1 MLGAEDSRALIAR
14 RPDPAL
20 LAGVD
25 GFPGAGRATT
35 GVSAGAAAEGGFGL
49 AAARL
54 CGDPSCRGIE
64 AVEAELA
71 RLEAAEPRRRIGC
84 RSFSDAGVL
93 RRASS

>member
-1 MLGAEDSRALIAR
+1 M
-14 RPDPAL
+14 
-20 LAGVD
+20 
-25 GFPGAGRATT
+25 
-35 GVSAGAAAEGGFGL
+35 